1 MPELIWP
8 LLLFAVVMVVSPGTN
23 NVLAT
28 NSGLRFGLRASLPLL
43 AGLGLGVV
51 SLVVLAALGLGFAV
65 DAIPHAQT
73 ALRAVGTVYLLWLS
87 VRILLSG
94 SPGKAHEDARTS
106 RTFTTGLL
114 VSWLNPKVWVL
125 ALSAVAGYSAISSD
139 PLILAAVLGSVFASV
154 VAPNLLLW
162 CSCGQVIASRLTTDR
177 HWRIANATLA
187 VLLVASIVLIWLE

>member
-1 MPELIWP
+1 MAELIWP

-23 NVLAT
+23 NVVAT

-51 SLVVLAALGLGFAV
+51 SLVLLAALGLGFAV
-65 DAIPHAQT
+65 NAVPHAQT
-73 ALRAVGTVYLLWLS
+73 ALCTAGTVYLLWLAAK
-87 VRILLSG
+87 ILLSG
-94 SPGKAHEDARTS
+94 SPDKTRDDTQTS
-106 RTFTTGLL
+106 QTFTTGLV

-139 PLILAAVLGSVFASV
+139 PLILAAILGGVFASI
-154 VAPNLLLW
+154 VAPNLVLW

-177 HWRIANATLA
+177 RWRIANTTLA
-187 VLLVASIVLIWLE
+187 VLLVVSIVLMWLE

>member
-28 NSGLRFGLRASLPLL
+28 NSGLRFGLRASLRLL

-51 SLVVLAALGLGFAV
+51 SLVVLAALGLGLV
-65 DAIPHAQT
+65 VTGVPHAQT
-73 ALRAVGTVYLLWLS
+73 VLRVAGTGYLLWLA
-87 VRILLSG
+87 VRILRSG
-94 SPGKAHEDARTS
+94 RPGTTQDPQAP

-114 VSWLNPKVWVL
+114 ASWLNPKVWVL
-125 ALSAVAGYSAISSD
+125 ALSAVAGYSAISAD
-139 PLILAAVLGSVFASV
+139 PLVLAAILGGVFAAV

-162 CSCGQVIASRLTTDR
+162 CSCGQLMAARLTSDR
-177 HWRIANATLA
+177 HWRIANAALA
-187 VLLVASIVLIWLE
+187 ALLVASIVPIWLA